1 MGDVAVEDED
11 TVDDEAAV
19 EAEDTM
25 EDAVEDEDAS
35 KW

>member
-1 MGDVAVEDED
+1 MGDVAVADED
-11 TVDDEAAV
+11 AV
-19 EAEDTM
+19 EEEDTM